1 MTMKLLQ
8 SACAT
13 IALLALSNPALAAG
27 CATPGE
33 ASALKTA
40 VMHQAMM
47 VAALQCKEVNAYNR
61 FINTYRGEL
70 QSSDA
75 SLKGFFVR
83 RGGEHG
89 EAGYDSFKTKAAN
102 ISGLEQARDTGTF
115 CADARA
121 LFAAS
126 ALNRGTLASFVE
138 ARSAGMDI
146 GAICKDSRPVLAKAA
161 VKPKLEPEVP
171 VAVAAAPTKAVT
183 IAAAPRAEAPVR
195 MAEARPD
202 IAIGGVPTYTFS
214 ASPYRRTPPP
224 APALA
229 PAPAPAQPEPEED
242 EVFEAEDAAPAYAA
256 ADVEDLPPPRPRAYQ
271 IRERARAYGEDA
283 YGYRGYREPAYSER
297 GYGPPPSWQWRD
309 YPPRPYNP
317 GPRWYPRDGY

>member
-1 MTMKLLQ
+1 MKLFQ

-13 IALLALSNPALAAG
+13 IALLALAHPAWAAG

-47 VAALQCKEVNAYNR
+47 VAALQYKEVSAYNR

-126 ALNRGTLASFVE
+126 AQNRDTLAGFVE

-161 VKPKLEPEVP
+161 IKPKPDVP
-171 VAVAAAPTKAVT
+171 VAIAAAPTKTVT
-183 IAAAPRAEAPVR
+183 VAAAPRAEAPVR

-202 IAIGGVPTYTFS
+202 VAIGGVPTYTFS
-214 ASPYRRTPPP
+214 ASPYRRTAPP
-224 APALA
+224 APITT
-229 PAPAPAQPEPEED
+229 QPEPED
-242 EVFEAEDAAPAYAA
+242 DDAFEAEDTAPAYAA
-256 ADVEDLPPPRPRAYQ
+256 ADAEDLPPRPRAYQ
-271 IRERARAYGEDA
+271 IRERPRGDDA
-283 YGYRGYREPAYSER
+283 YNGYREPAYSER

-309 YPPRPYNP
+309 YPPPR
-317 GPRWYPRDGY
+317 PRWYRRDYGY